1 MNSHMY
7 FVLLVVQRMPLT
19 NCLTPSNMSIPN
31 RIILPC
37 RHCLILS
44 VSDSVMVVPSVAEDF
59 LDYDSRFD
67 DIYRPLAV
75 KVKQNHLF
83 SCSGNNLLPVI
94 ELRAS
99 NLDEHQVAMYFKVLK
114 KSRNFNSA
122 LELKAHSSTLLLPI
136 KCLGMNPYKMV
147 QMWKNYRPMVSI
159 EYQDDELY
167 AKPDA
172 KVMANVKDEKVYR
185 AKSRAILKAKKYGG
199 VKDMSED
206 IAFGDCETENKG

>member
-1 MNSHMY
+1 VNSHMY
-7 FVLLVVQRMPLT
+7 FVLLVIQRMPLT
-19 NCLTPSNMSIPN
+19 NCLTPSNMSITN
-31 RIILPC
+31 SIFLPC

-44 VSDSVMVVPSVAEDF
+44 VSDSVMVVPSVAKDF
-59 LDYDSRFD
+59 LDYDARFD

-99 NLDEHQVAMYFKVLK
+99 NLDEHQVAMYLSK
-114 KSRNFNSA
+114 KSQNFNSA

-199 VKDMSED
+199 VKDTSED